1 MRVLLVEDD
10 ASLAESTAI
19 FLRQSGY
26 VVDSAETLEIA
37 KAFLNQCNFDLVI
50 LDRLLP
56 DGEGLS
62 LVSYAR
68 KKAINTRF
76 LSLTAL
82 DDINDIVEGFDVGVL
97 DYMAKPF
104 EPKELIAR
112 MQSVLRFPIE
122 LPKNIKQF
130 GPLIFE
136 TDSRNF
142 LLGKIPLPLPR
153 TQALVLEA
161 LMSRPGVIVD
171 KESLLD
177 RVYGY
182 DQHAS
187 HNSLEAQVSRL
198 RKFLQDH
205 TNEIEIQTIRGRGY
219 SLRKVE

>member
-10 ASLAESTAI
+10 KSLAESIAI
-19 FLRQSGY
+19 LLRQSGY
-26 VVDSAETLEIA
+26 VVDTAETLEIA
-37 KAFLNQCNFDLVI
+37 RAFLKQCSFDLVI

-62 LVSYAR
+62 LVAYAR
-68 KKAINTRF
+68 KNAFHTRF

-82 DDINDIVEGFDVGVL
+82 DDVDDIVEGLDAGVL

-112 MQSVLRFPIE
+112 ILTVMRYPLE
-122 LPKNIKQF
+122 LPKSIKQF
-130 GPLIFE
+130 GPLTFE
-136 TDSRNF
+136 TDTRNF
-142 LLGKIPLPLPR
+142 ILGETPLALPR

-161 LMSRPGVIVD
+161 LMSRPGIIVD

-177 RVYGY
+177 QVYGY
-182 DQHAS
+182 DQDAS

-198 RKFLQDH
+198 RKFLQDQ
-205 TNEIEIQTIRGRGY
+205 TDEIEIQTIRGRGY
-219 SLRKVE
+219 SLCQVK

>member
-10 ASLAESTAI
+10 ASLAESLAI

-37 KAFLNQCNFDLVI
+37 KTFLQQSTFDLVI
-50 LDRLLP
+50 LDRSLP

-68 KKAINTRF
+68 KNAIQTRF

-82 DDINDIVEGFDVGVL
+82 DDVDDVVEGLEAGAL

-112 MQSVLRFPIE
+112 IQSVLRYPIE
-122 LPKNIKQF
+122 LPQNLKQF
-130 GPLIFE
+130 GPLSFE
-136 TDSRNF
+136 PDTRNF
-142 LLGKIPLPLPR
+142 LLGENPLALPR

-161 LMSRPGVIVD
+161 LMSRPGAIVD

-182 DQHAS
+182 DQDAS
-187 HNSLEAQVSRL
+187 HNSLEAQISRL
-198 RKFLQDH
+198 RKFLQDQ
-205 TNEIEIQTIRGRGY
+205 TDEIEIQTIRGRGY
-219 SLRKVE
+219 SLRRVE

>member
-10 ASLAESTAI
+10 KSLAESTAI
-19 FLRQSGY
+19 LLRQSGY
-26 VVDSAETLEIA
+26 VVDTAETLEIA
-37 KAFLNQCNFDLVI
+37 KAFLKQCTFELVI

-62 LVSYAR
+62 LVSFAR
-68 KKAINTRF
+68 KKAIRTRF

-82 DDINDIVEGFDVGVL
+82 DDVNDVVDGLDAGVL

-112 MQSVLRFPIE
+112 IQSVLRYPIE
-122 LPKNIKQF
+122 LPKNDKQF
-130 GPLIFE
+130 GPLTFE
-136 TDSRNF
+136 TNARVFSLD
-142 LLGKIPLPLPR
+142 KKPLALPR

-161 LMSRPGVIVD
+161 LMSRPGIIVD

-182 DQHAS
+182 DQDAS

-198 RKFLQDH
+198 RKFLRDQTD
-205 TNEIEIQTIRGRGY
+205 EIEIRTIRGRGY
-219 SLRKVE
+219 SLCQVE

>member
-10 ASLAESTAI
+10 KSLAESTAI

-37 KAFLNQCNFDLVI
+37 KAFLKQCTFDLVI
-50 LDRLLP
+50 LDRMLP

-68 KKAINTRF
+68 ENSIHSRF

-82 DDINDIVEGFDVGVL
+82 DDVDDIVDGLDAGVL

-104 EPKELIAR
+104 EPKELVAR
-112 MQSVLRFPIE
+112 MQKVLRYPIE
-122 LPKNIKQF
+122 LPNSIKTF
-130 GPLIFE
+130 GPLAFE
-136 TDSRNF
+136 TETRNF
-142 LLGKIPLPLPR
+142 SLGKIPLVLPR

-182 DQHAS
+182 DQDAS

-198 RKFLQDH
+198 RKYLQGQTD
-205 TNEIEIQTIRGRGY
+205 EIEIQTIRGRGY
-219 SLRKVE
+219 TLRKTQ

>member
-1 MRVLLVEDD
+1 MRILLVEDD
-10 ASLAESTAI
+10 GSLAESTAT
-19 FLRQSGY
+19 FLRQSGF
-26 VVDSAETLEIA
+26 VVDTAETLEIA
-37 KAFLNQCNFDLVI
+37 KTSLSQSNFDLVI

-68 KKAINTRF
+68 KKVIHTRF

-82 DDINDIVEGFDVGVL
+82 DDVEDIVEGLDAGVL
-97 DYMAKPF
+97 DYLAKPF
-104 EPKELIAR
+104 EPKELVAR
-112 MQSVLRFPIE
+112 IKKVLRYPIE

-130 GPLIFE
+130 GPLTFE
-136 TDSRNF
+136 TDTLNF
-142 LLGKIPLPLPR
+142 LLGNTALALPR

-182 DQHAS
+182 DQDAS

-198 RKFLQDH
+198 RKFLQDQ